1 MSYTI
6 SGVILAGGA
15 SKRLGGIIKSN
26 IVISGEKIITRIINS
41 ISDIFDEIIIV
52 TYNPSEFREFTSC
65 RIIGDHYLNAGPLG
79 GIHAAMKSS
88 ANDAIFVFAGD
99 MPFLSKEII
108 TEQINQFSSKEC
120 DILIPLIGGFIE
132 PLHSIYRVTLLN
144 EMERYITGGKNRS
157 VRDFIKLMNVRY
169 MPIHESEENK
179 RAFTNINSREDISD
193 FM

>member
-120 DILIPLIGGFIE
+120 DILIPLIGGFTE
-132 PLHSIYRVTLLN
+132 PLHSIYRVTLLS

>member
-120 DILIPLIGGFIE
+120 DILIPLIGGFTE